1 MGYREHS
8 DMDRREN
15 RRRRR
20 QRNQVLA
27 YFILFL
33 VIAAAAVGVILG
45 VKGYSE
51 KQEENNAQSQLQSSQ
66 EKLEHLL
73 QSEEPIVLESS
84 TEVIYEPTPEELL
97 EEMVEATIEVMPLE
111 DKVAGLF
118 IVTPEAITGV
128 TTAVLAGDGTKEALN
143 KYAVGGIV
151 YFAKNIQSADQ
162 LKKMISN
169 TRSFSRYPLFIGV
182 DEEGGSVSRIA
193 GSGLASKVDSAQ
205 KIGQTGDS
213 NNAYVAGSTIGNY
226 LANLGFDLD
235 FAPVADIA
243 NVDNSVLA
251 SRSYGSDGTFVAP
264 FVTSMMLGLEEQGVT
279 ACLKHFPGIGSTV
292 QDTHDGIAVSNRSAE
307 EFRTDEFTVF
317 QAGIDAGANMVM
329 VGHMAAPSLAGDNT
343 PSSMSSIIITDI
355 LRKELGFDGVII
367 TDAMNMSAISK
378 YYESDQ
384 AAITALKAGCDMIL
398 MPDDFKQ
405 AYNGVLQAVK
415 EGVISEERVDDS
427 LKRIYRIKYADKVKK

>member
-1 MGYREHS
+1 MGYREHL
-8 DMDRREN
+8 DIDRREI
-15 RRRRR
+15 RRKRR
-20 QRNQVLA
+20 QRNQTLA
-27 YFILFL
+27 YLMLFL
-33 VIAAAAVGVILG
+33 VIVAAAVGVILG
-45 VKGYSE
+45 VKEYAA
-51 KQEENNAQSQLQSSQ
+51 KQKENSAQSHLQSSQ
-66 EKLEHLL
+66 EKLENLL
-73 QSEEPIVLESS
+73 QSEEPIVLEQS
-84 TEVIYEPTPEELL
+84 TEVIPEPTPEELL
-97 EEMVEATIEVMPLE
+97 DEMVEATIDVMPLE

-128 TTAVLAGDGTKEALN
+128 TTAVKAGDGTKEALN

-162 LKKMISN
+162 LKTMISN

-213 NNAYVAGSTIGNY
+213 NNAYVAGSTIGGY
-226 LANLGFDLD
+226 LANLGFDLN

-243 NVDNSVLA
+243 NVDNSVMTA
-251 SRSYGSDGTFVAP
+251 RSYGSDAATVAP
-264 FVTSMMLGLEEQGVT
+264 FVTSMMLGLQEQEVT

-292 QDTHDGIAVSNRSAE
+292 QDTHDGIAVSNRSPE
-307 EFRTDEFTVF
+307 EFRANEFTVF
-317 QAGIDAGANMVM
+317 QAGIDAGANMIM
-329 VGHMAAPSLAGDNT
+329 VGHMAAPSLVGDNT
-343 PSSMSSIIITDI
+343 PSSMSSIVITDI
-355 LRKELGFDGVII
+355 LRKELGFDGVVI

-398 MPDDFKQ
+398 MPDDFEQ
-405 AYNGVLQAVK
+405 AYQGVLQAVK
-415 EGVISEERVDDS
+415 EGVISEERVNDS
-427 LKRIYRIKYADKVKK
+427 LKRIYRIKYADKVK

>member
-1 MGYREHS
+1 MGYRDHL
-8 DMDRREN
+8 DMDRRES

-27 YFILFL
+27 YLILFL
-33 VIAAAAVGVILG
+33 VIVAAAVGVILG
-45 VKGYSE
+45 VKEYSE
-51 KQEENNAQSQLQSSQ
+51 KQKENNAQSQLQSSQ

-73 QSEEPIVLESS
+73 QSEEPIVLEST
-84 TEVIYEPTPEELL
+84 TEVIEPTPEELL
-97 EEMVEATIEVMPLE
+97 EKMVKATIDVMPLE

-162 LKKMISN
+162 LKKMTSN

-205 KIGQTGDS
+205 KISQTGDS

-226 LANLGFDLD
+226 LTNLGFDLD

-243 NVDNSVLA
+243 NVDNSVMA
-251 SRSYGSDGTFVAP
+251 SRSYGTDGTLVAP

-307 EFRTDEFTVF
+307 EFRADEFKVF

-329 VGHMAAPSLAGDNT
+329 VGHMAAPSLVGDNT
-343 PSSMSSIIITDI
+343 PSSLSSIIITDI

>member
-1 MGYREHS
+1 MGYRDHS
-8 DMDRREN
+8 DMDRRDS

-20 QRNQVLA
+20 QRNQILA

-33 VIAAAAVGVILG
+33 VIVAAAVGVILG
-45 VKGYSE
+45 VKEYSE
-51 KQEENNAQSQLQSSQ
+51 RQKENNAQSQLQSSQ

-205 KIGQTGDS
+205 KIGRTGDS

-243 NVDNSVLA
+243 NVDNSVMA
-251 SRSYGSDGTFVAP
+251 SRSYGSDGTFVAS
-264 FVTSMMLGLEEQGVT
+264 FVTAMMLGLEEQGVT

-329 VGHMAAPSLAGDNT
+329 VGHMAAPSLVGDNT

>member
-1 MGYREHS
+1 MGYREHL
-8 DMDRREN
+8 DIDRREI
-15 RRRRR
+15 RRKRR
-20 QRNQVLA
+20 QRNQTLA
-27 YFILFL
+27 YLMLFL
-33 VIAAAAVGVILG
+33 VIVAAAVGVILG
-45 VKGYSE
+45 VKEYAG
-51 KQEENNAQSQLQSSQ
+51 KQKENSAQSQLQSSQ
-66 EKLEHLL
+66 EKLENLL
-73 QSEEPIVLESS
+73 QSEEPIVLEQS
-84 TEVIYEPTPEELL
+84 TEVIPEPTPKELL
-97 EEMVEATIEVMPLE
+97 DEMVETAIDAMPLE

-128 TTAVLAGDGTKEALN
+128 TTAVKAGDSTKEALN

-162 LKKMISN
+162 LKSMISN

-213 NNAYVAGSTIGNY
+213 NNAYVAGSTIGGY
-226 LANLGFDLD
+226 LANLGFDLN

-243 NVDNSVLA
+243 NVDNSVMTA
-251 SRSYGSDGTFVAP
+251 RSYGSDAATVAP
-264 FVTSMMLGLEEQGVT
+264 FVTSMMLGLQEQEVT

-307 EFRTDEFTVF
+307 EFRANEFAVF
-317 QAGIDAGANMVM
+317 QAGIDAGANMIM
-329 VGHMAAPSLAGDNT
+329 VGHMAAPSLVGDNT
-343 PSSMSSIIITDI
+343 PSSMSSIVITDI
-355 LRKELGFDGVII
+355 LRKELGFDGVVI
-367 TDAMNMSAISK
+367 TDAMNMSAISN

-398 MPDDFKQ
+398 MPDDFEQ
-405 AYNGVLQAVK
+405 AYQGVLQAVK
-415 EGVISEERVDDS
+415 EGVISEERVNDS
-427 LKRIYRIKYADKVKK
+427 LKRIYRIKYADKVK